1 MGSGRASPQAVL
13 IEAVGLTQ
21 WRRAAR
27 SHGAARNGGC
37 AFAAVNVTS
46 SPTLTA
52 ALSRLAG

>member
-1 MGSGRASPQAVL
+1 M
-13 IEAVGLTQ
+13 
-21 WRRAAR
+21 AAR
-27 SHGAARNGGC
+27 GSLGRAARNGGC

>member
-21 WRRAAR
+21 WRR
-27 SHGAARNGGC
+27 SDGAARNGGC